1 MIQWLAEA
9 RETAADQLDRPIS
22 AEEWSAALAPAIEK
36 QARIIARE
44 GDADGARA
52 TGRYLG
58 MLVAETI
65 RMNAFMKFTFN
76 NSTPTHN

>member
-1 MIQWLAEA
+1 MKNWLAEA

-22 AEEWSAALAPAIEK
+22 AEEWSAALAPALEK
-36 QARIIARE
+36 QERIIACE

-58 MLVAETI
+58 LLVAEMIHT
-65 RMNAFMKFTFN
+65 NAFMKFTFDK
-76 NSTPTHN
+76 STLTHN